1 MKNKLLL
8 LILAVAFA
16 LSGCAA
22 GDNNNASVASPDEKS
37 VDSSSADVAE
47 NNSSD
52 VAYTFWEADWPVYT
66 EVKELVDHAEHVFIG
81 KVSAIDFDM
90 LPLAVD
96 GTDVCLHTVFTL
108 DVITSYKGAT
118 ENQVIAVQSGGIEDK
133 YIDKQLKVLGTTENQ
148 GIPVMVGAR
157 ELTLGK
163 AYLFVIYK
171 GVHRCS
177 LINPGQ
183 CAYDMDTPEQKD
195 VYSLFSAKD
204 IISYFGSDKWA
215 EINPTN

>member
-8 LILAVAFA
+8 LFLAVAFV
-16 LSGCAA
+16 LSGCVA
-22 GDNNNASVASPDEKS
+22 GDNNNASVASPNEES
-37 VDSSSADVAE
+37 VGNISADVVE

-52 VAYTFWEADWPVYT
+52 VAYTFWEADWYVYT
-66 EVKELVDHAEHVFIG
+66 DVKELVDHAEHVFIG

-90 LPLAVD
+90 LPQTVD
-96 GTDVCLHTVFTL
+96 GKDICLHTVFTL

-118 ENQVIAVQSGGIEDK
+118 ENQVIALQDGGIKDK
-133 YIDKQLKVLGTTENQ
+133 YVDKQLKALGTTNENS
-148 GIPVMVGAR
+148 IPVMIGAR

-163 AYLFVIYK
+163 TYLFLIYK
-171 GVHRCS
+171 GVNQCS
-177 LINPGQ
+177 LINPEQ

-195 VYSLFSAKD
+195 LCSISAKD

-215 EINPTN
+215 EINPAN